1 MYICIYV
8 YMYICIYV
16 YMYICIY
23 VYMYICIYVYMYI
36 CIYTYT
42 YTVLNASSCF
52 LKALEQLYALSAS
65 DPVKGE
71 VLFIIFASWG
81 LGFRV

>member
-1 MYICIYV
+1 M
-8 YMYICIYV
+8 
-16 YMYICIY
+16 
-23 VYMYICIYVYMYI
+23 YMYI

-42 YTVLNASSCF
+42 YTVLNATSCW
-52 LKALEQLYALSAS
+52 KALEQLYALSAS

-71 VLFIIFASWG
+71 VFCHFLRV